1 MVQHDDEEYL
11 TPEEASAILGVSR
24 RTLERFVKNKTITRY
39 HKGFRVLFKRSDV
52 EALANQRESVDKD
65 NE

>member
-1 MVQHDDEEYL
+1 MVQHDDQEYL

-39 HKGFRVLFKRSDV
+39 HKGFRVLFKRTEV
-52 EALANQRESVDKD
+52 EALAIQRESVDKD
-65 NE
+65 R